1 MSPAV
6 QYQKIMYLE
15 AIFFVSATLKIFLTV
30 IVLETVVVSV
40 IVNVNWRKNY
50 MLWVK
55 AVSTDCNISFDI

>member
-6 QYQKIMYLE
+6 QYQKIMSLE
-15 AIFFVSATLKIFLTV
+15 AIFFVSGTLKIFLTV

-50 MLWVK
+50 MLLWVK
-55 AVSTDCNISFDI
+55 AVSTDYKYLI